1 MMKGGELSALFRG
14 LVVAFAALLLSP
26 AAAAAKDAGPAV
38 MQMTVLDPHDKTGE
52 YLSLVALTIA
62 RQNKV
67 APGIKTRIFR
77 GSFAG
82 EQTGLLYLILE
93 YPSMSFMVE
102 AQAKLAAD
110 AEWDRLRR
118 EVGLKTGRTLVS
130 DSLFLDVTP

>member
-1 MMKGGELSALFRG
+1 MKGGKLSALLQGIILGFAS
-14 LVVAFAALLLSP
+14 LLLAPAQVVA
-26 AAAAAKDAGPAV
+26 KDGGPAV
-38 MQMTVLDPHDKTGE
+38 MQMTVLDPHDMAGE

-62 RQNKV
+62 RQNEV

-93 YPSMSFMVE
+93 YPNMAFMVE
-102 AQAKLAAD
+102 AQARLAAD
-110 AEWDRLRR
+110 PEWDRLRR
-118 EVGLKTGRTLVS
+118 NVGLKTGRTLVS